1 MYDFTNVKKF
11 IIHARLGSETFKNV
25 PVFIPYKEDKPKQKQ
40 QTNLN
45 QKRLVDTN
53 NLMEILDCG
62 KHTAIRIGT
71 EAKARVCM
79 ERKLFWNVKLIQ
91 QYLDSISE

>member
-25 PVFIPYKEDKPKQKQ
+25 PIFIPCDKKKPPE
-40 QTNLN
+40 NLN

-53 NLMEILDCG
+53 NLMEMLDCG
-62 KHTAIRIGT
+62 KHTAIKIGT
-71 EAKARVCM
+71 LAKAKVCI

>member
-11 IIHARLGSETFKNV
+11 IIHARIGSKIFEDV
-25 PVFIPYKEDKPKQKQ
+25 PIFVPCDQKKPLV
-40 QTNLN
+40 NLN

-53 NLMEILDCG
+53 HLMEILDCG
-62 KHTAIRIGT
+62 KHTAIKIGNL
-71 EAKARVCM
+71 AQARVCF

-91 QYLDSISE
+91 QYIDSISE

>member
-1 MYDFTNVKKF
+1 MYDFSDVKKF
-11 IIHARLGSETFKNV
+11 IIHARVGSKIFKDV
-25 PVFIPYKEDKPKQKQ
+25 PVFVPCDKKKP
-40 QTNLN
+40 TVNLN

-62 KHTAIRIGT
+62 KHTAIKIGT
-71 EAKARVCM
+71 NARAKVCM

>member
-11 IIHARLGSETFKNV
+11 IIHAQIGSKIFKDV
-25 PVFIPYKEDKPKQKQ
+25 PIFVPYEKKKPVV
-40 QTNLN
+40 NLN

-53 NLMEILDCG
+53 HLMEILDCG
-62 KHTAIRIGT
+62 KHTAIKIGNL
-71 EAKARVCM
+71 AKAKVCI

-91 QYLDSISE
+91 QYIDSISE

>member
-1 MYDFTNVKKF
+1 MYDFTEVKKF
-11 IIHARLGSETFKNV
+11 IIDARIGSHIYKDMPVFV
-25 PVFIPYKEDKPKQKQ
+25 PVENKKKEVDVS
-40 QTNLN
+40 

-62 KHTAIRIGT
+62 KHTAVKIGKS
-71 EAKARVCM
+71 ARARVCF

-91 QYLDSISE
+91 QYIDSIAE